1 MLGKVK
7 RRRDRRPKVSMV
19 KNAGNANTKLT
30 RPKPKDAIRAFVG
43 VAPACWKIVE
53 E

>member
-19 KNAGNANTKLT
+19 TNAGIAKMKLT
-30 RPKPKDAIRAFVG
+30 APKPKEPKSAMKSE
-43 VAPACWKIVE
+43 APPSRKIVE